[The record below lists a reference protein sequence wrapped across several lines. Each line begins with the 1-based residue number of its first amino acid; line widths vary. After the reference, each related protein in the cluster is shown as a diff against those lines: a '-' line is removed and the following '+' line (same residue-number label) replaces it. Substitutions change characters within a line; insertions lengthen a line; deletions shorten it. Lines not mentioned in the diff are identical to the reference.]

1 MATTN
6 SNGLRRFGRRVAPGA
21 SRWFLAATEQL
32 ETGARVVSVMGEVD
46 VATAPALEQALHESV
61 DEGSDEVI
69 VDLTGCTFLDS
80 AGLRALLAARGRLEH
95 SDQRLPLVMSSPSV
109 MRIFQITHF
118 DEQCEIYP
126 TVTAAAN
133 GGVR

>member
-46 VATAPALEQALHESV
+46 LATAPALEHALLETV
-61 DEGSDEVI
+61 DEGRGEVI
-69 VDLTGCTFLDS
+69 VDLTGCTFFDS
-80 AGLRALLAARGRLEH
+80 AGLRALIAARGRLEH
-95 SDQRLPLVMSSPSV
+95 PDQRLPLVLSSPSV
-109 MRIFQITHF
+109 MRIFQITHY
-118 DEQCEIYP
+118 DEQFEIYP
-126 TVTAAAN
+126 TMTAAVN